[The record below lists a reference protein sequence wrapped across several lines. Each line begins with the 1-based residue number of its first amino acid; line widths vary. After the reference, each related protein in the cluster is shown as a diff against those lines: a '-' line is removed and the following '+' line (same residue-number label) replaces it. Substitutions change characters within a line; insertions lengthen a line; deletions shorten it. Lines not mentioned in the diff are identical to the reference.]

1 MIEEDI
7 NVTEISLNDTEINE
21 WIVQLA
27 LLKATRNTINLE
39 IDSENDCAYNNC
51 EYLFLEDE
59 EVGFCRK
66 YFILTKNYLLC
77 PDHRNKINLN

>member
-1 MIEEDI
+1 MIKVDWKKVLRI
-7 NVTEISLNDTEINE
+7 QNVFNDNCG
-21 WIVQLA
+21 LFC
-27 LLKATRNTINLE
+27 
-39 IDSENDCAYNNC
+39 SSDCAYNNC